1 MSDLNS
7 FGARSRRTAL
17 LLLSGVLIILSSSV
31 VSCGRYILPPKKL
44 VVVTTSNIVADW
56 VSAIGGDGVY
66 VFALLPIG
74 ADPHTYQPGAAD
86 VARVAEAKVL
96 FAVGLG
102 LEHNWLTR
110 LLTNA
115 AEDPKKVVTL
125 GDRVQPLAVQS
136 DSSSEGALD
145 PHFWWDPLRVKLA
158 VGVIVSEL
166 SRIDPANSPIYQAN
180 GTAYE
185 QQVDDLNTRIA
196 MLTEMIP
203 LQRRKIVTS
212 HETMQYFAQRYG
224 YEAVGSIFPG
234 ISTDREPS
242 AAELAHLAE
251 KVRDLGVDVIFTE
264 PIVTDRLARSIAS
277 ETGARVVRLY
287 SDSLGPPKSEAATYI
302 RMMDANINLI
312 YEALK

>member
-1 MSDLNS
+1 MS
-7 FGARSRRTAL
+7 FFRRICRRAPFLVFFCML
-17 LLLSGVLIILSSSV
+17 LILSSTVPACERSV
-31 VSCGRYILPPKKL
+31 LPQKKL

-66 VFALLPIG
+66 VFPLLPIG

-86 VARVAEAKVL
+86 VARVAEAGVL

-102 LEHNWLTR
+102 LEHTWLTR
-110 LLTNA
+110 LITNA
-115 AEDPKKVVTL
+115 AKDSKKVVTL
-125 GDRVQPLAVQS
+125 GDQVQPLPVQS
-136 DSSSEGALD
+136 ADSPEDAWD

-158 VGVIVSEL
+158 VSVIVSEL
-166 SRIDPANSPIYQAN
+166 SRIDADNAPTYGSR
-180 GTAYE
+180 GTSYE
-185 QQVDDLNTRIA
+185 QEVDDLSARIA
-196 MLTEMIP
+196 ALTDKIP
-203 LQRRKIVTS
+203 PQRRKIVTS
-212 HETMQYFAQRYG
+212 HETMQYFAERYG

-242 AAELAHLAE
+242 AAELAKLAE
-251 KVRDLGVDVIFTE
+251 RVRELGVDVIFTE

-287 SDSLGPPKSEAATYI
+287 SDSLGPAKSEAATYI